1 MSDVPEIR
9 KGSKCRVRT
18 MDGKETE
25 GDFLGYTMMGSENA
39 LVIQTVA
46 GAARFLI
53 MANISY
59 LDLTDQAPEGEEK
72 DTFSRRA
79 DIYYG

>member
-1 MSDVPEIR
+1 MSGVPEIR

-18 MDGKETE
+18 TDGKETE
-25 GDFLGYTMMGSENA
+25 GDFIGYTMMGSENA
-39 LVIQTVA
+39 LAIQTEDGV
-46 GAARFLI
+46 ARFLI

-59 LDLTDQAPEGEEK
+59 LDLMDQAPGGEDK
-72 DTFSRRA
+72 DVFSRRA